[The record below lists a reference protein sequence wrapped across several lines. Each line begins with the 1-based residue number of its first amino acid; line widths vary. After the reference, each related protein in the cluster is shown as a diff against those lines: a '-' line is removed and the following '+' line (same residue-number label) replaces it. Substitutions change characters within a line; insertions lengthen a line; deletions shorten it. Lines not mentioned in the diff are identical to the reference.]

1 MPRIVAAIVTLAL
14 LLPSGVTAGPIL
26 ESARRAADRAAPAF
40 VGAGIGQPMGC
51 VAANAAGQEAALHVE
66 TSGRWLVGGLVAPVV
81 APLLATWVSNP
92 SPPAG
97 LVATQDEADLACFRQ
112 GYRARGRAQ
121 RATAGWVG
129 TSVGLTL
136 YMVAAILRAGEAERP
151 DFGF

>member
-1 MPRIVAAIVTLAL
+1 MIVTLAL
-14 LLPSGVTAGPIL
+14 LLPSGVAAGPIL

-51 VAANAAGQEAALHVE
+51 AAANAAGQEAALVVE
-66 TSGRWLVGGLVAPVV
+66 TSGRWIAGGLVAPVV
-81 APLLATWVSNP
+81 APLLAAWVSNP

-97 LVATQDEADLACFRQ
+97 LVATRDEADLACFQQ

-121 RATAGWVG
+121 EATAGWVG

-136 YMVAAILRAGEAERP
+136 YLVAALVTGAGEAERP